1 MSVIKRLAVMFVLVV
16 VLIAA
21 LGVSSASA
29 QCAMCR
35 TALTESPE
43 GQQMAAGFN
52 SAILFL
58 LGAPYLVFGT
68 LAGSL
73 WISKRRKG
81 RLVSPPAFASLR
93 RGLAEAVASG
103 ELDHGEGG

>member
-1 MSVIKRLAVMFVLVV
+1 MSPRKRLV
-16 VLIAA
+16 VLLGLVAAIAA
-21 LGVSSASA
+21 LSVSPLSA

-43 GQQMAAGFN
+43 GQQLADGFN
-52 SAILFL
+52 TAILFL

-73 WISKRRKG
+73 WIAKRRKS
-81 RLVSPPAFASLR
+81 SPAPQSP
-93 RGLAEAVASG
+93 
-103 ELDHGEGG
+103 

>member
-1 MSVIKRLAVMFVLVV
+1 MKRLAVMLLLVLAVT
-16 VLIAA
+16 A
-21 LGVSSASA
+21 LGVASVSA
-29 QCAMCR
+29 QCPMCR

-68 LAGSL
+68 LVGSL
-73 WISKRRKG
+73 WLSKRRSVKNS
-81 RLVSPPAFASLR
+81 LQSP
-93 RGLAEAVASG
+93 
-103 ELDHGEGG
+103 

>member
-1 MSVIKRLAVMFVLVV
+1 MPRWKRIAVTLGLVV
-16 VLIAA
+16 VLATLAA
-21 LGVSSASA
+21 APASA

-43 GQQMAAGFN
+43 GQQLAAGFN

-68 LAGSL
+68 IVGSL
-73 WISKRRKG
+73 WMSKRKK
-81 RLVSPPAFASLR
+81 SAFAK
-93 RGLAEAVASG
+93 AKA
-103 ELDHGEGG
+103 D

>member
-1 MSVIKRLAVMFVLVV
+1 MSLSKRIIVILGLVAAIA
-16 VLIAA
+16 LI
-21 LGVSSASA
+21 GVSPLAA

-35 TALTESPE
+35 TALTQSAE
-43 GQQMAAGFN
+43 GQQLAAGFN

-73 WISKRRKG
+73 WISRRRKG
-81 RLVSPPAFASLR
+81 RPVSP
-93 RGLAEAVASG
+93 
-103 ELDHGEGG
+103 

>member
-1 MSVIKRLAVMFVLVV
+1 MSNVKRLMV
-16 VLIAA
+16 VLGLVAIVAA
-21 LGVSSASA
+21 LSASPVSA

-35 TALTESPE
+35 TALTESAE
-43 GQQMAAGFN
+43 GQQLAAGFN

-73 WISKRRKG
+73 WIARRKNG
-81 RLVSPPAFASLR
+81 RPA
-93 RGLAEAVASG
+93 
-103 ELDHGEGG
+103 

>member
-1 MSVIKRLAVMFVLVV
+1 MPQTKRIIVTLGLVAA
-16 VLIAA
+16 IAL
-21 LGVSSASA
+21 LGVSPLAA

-35 TALTESPE
+35 TALTESAE
-43 GQQMAAGFN
+43 GRQLAAGFN

-73 WISKRRKG
+73 WISRRRK
-81 RLVSPPAFASLR
+81 LQSP
-93 RGLAEAVASG
+93 
-103 ELDHGEGG
+103 

>member
-1 MSVIKRLAVMFVLVV
+1 MSQSKRIIVILGLVAAIA
-16 VLIAA
+16 LI
-21 LGVSSASA
+21 GVSPLAA

-35 TALTESPE
+35 TALTQSPE
-43 GQQMAAGFN
+43 GQQLAAGFN

-73 WISKRRKG
+73 WISRRRKAATAQ
-81 RLVSPPAFASLR
+81 RTR
-93 RGLAEAVASG
+93 
-103 ELDHGEGG
+103 

>member
-1 MSVIKRLAVMFVLVV
+1 MSLIKRLAVMVALVLV
-16 VLIAA
+16 IAA

-68 LAGSL
+68 LVGSL
-73 WISKRRKG
+73 WLSKRRSVKN
-81 RLVSPPAFASLR
+81 SPQSP
-93 RGLAEAVASG
+93 
-103 ELDHGEGG
+103 

>member
-1 MSVIKRLAVMFVLVV
+1 MSKVKGLIVMLGLVAAV
-16 VLIAA
+16 AA
-21 LGVSSASA
+21 ISASPVSA

-35 TALTESPE
+35 TALTESAE
-43 GQQMAAGFN
+43 GQQLAAGFN

-73 WISKRRKG
+73 WISRRRKG
-81 RLVSPPAFASLR
+81 RPVSP
-93 RGLAEAVASG
+93 
-103 ELDHGEGG
+103 

>member
-1 MSVIKRLAVMFVLVV
+1 MSQSKRIIVTLGLVAAIA
-16 VLIAA
+16 LI
-21 LGVSSASA
+21 GVSPLAA

-35 TALTESPE
+35 TALTQSPE
-43 GQQMAAGFN
+43 GQQLAAGFN

-73 WISKRRKG
+73 WISRRRKG
-81 RLVSPPAFASLR
+81 RPVSP
-93 RGLAEAVASG
+93 
-103 ELDHGEGG
+103 